1 MPPGGGRS
9 GSWAH
14 SLFNGSTHRTDV
26 EENAPMSRSSE
37 FLNLALLT
45 AIVIGLATLSRFF

>member
-1 MPPGGGRS
+1 MIV
-9 GSWAH
+9 
-14 SLFNGSTHRTDV
+14 STVRRNEPRF

>member
-1 MPPGGGRS
+1 
-9 GSWAH
+9 
-14 SLFNGSTHRTDV
+14 
-26 EENAPMSRSSE
+26 MSRSSE